1 MHLGLVS
8 FMPFFLLFSSITLL
22 MLLPFLLIE
31 FTFTKYKD
39 TTCFSQADRKKILRD
54 HTRNI
59 LNLVPMKSSSHD
71 MEDDAV
77 EDFFQPYEQWNGQSY
92 IDQYYTDPDKFSK
105 LITNQNEKKNKC
117 GKKMNDGEPLLL
129 KNTLVS
135 ELVSQEDDSYKLK
148 LVDIP

>member
-1 MHLGLVS
+1 
-8 FMPFFLLFSSITLL
+8 
-22 MLLPFLLIE
+22 
-31 FTFTKYKD
+31 
-39 TTCFSQADRKKILRD
+39 
-54 HTRNI
+54 
-59 LNLVPMKSSSHD
+59 MKSSSHD

-148 LVDIP
+148 